1 MNASRVRLKTVSYM
15 TAIHTPNKRRA
26 ATGLL
31 YAYGTDPITR
41 KGFERIAESLRK
53 PTGHWFV
60 RWAFLH
66 KRAYYMNIFTVSF
79 FGHRIIDNPFPLE
92 QKLEDLIRELL
103 HSKEY
108 VEFLI
113 GRDGEF
119 DQIVSS
125 TIRRCKRSV
134 RNDNS
139 ALVLVL
145 PYATAEYLN
154 NEQSFHDYYD
164 EVEICAEAA
173 EHHFKS
179 AHQIRNRSMVDR
191 SDLVVFCVEHS
202 SGGAFQTM
210 QYAKKVNANIVNFKE
225 G

>member
-1 MNASRVRLKTVSYM
+1 
-15 TAIHTPNKRRA
+15 
-26 ATGLL
+26 
-31 YAYGTDPITR
+31 
-41 KGFERIAESLRK
+41 
-53 PTGHWFV
+53 
-60 RWAFLH
+60 
-66 KRAYYMNIFTVSF
+66 MNIFTVSF
-79 FGHRIIDNPFPLE
+79 FGHRIIDNSFLLE

-103 HSKEY
+103 CSKEY
-108 VEFLI
+108 VEFLV

-125 TIRRCKRSV
+125 TVRRCKRSV
-134 RNDNS
+134 RDDNS
-139 ALVLVL
+139 ALVLVM

-173 EHHFKS
+173 ERHFKS

-202 SGGAFQTM
+202 SGGAYQTM

>member
-1 MNASRVRLKTVSYM
+1 
-15 TAIHTPNKRRA
+15 
-26 ATGLL
+26 
-31 YAYGTDPITR
+31 
-41 KGFERIAESLRK
+41 
-53 PTGHWFV
+53 
-60 RWAFLH
+60 
-66 KRAYYMNIFTVSF
+66 MNIFTVSF
-79 FGHRIIDNPFPLE
+79 FGHRTIDNPFPLE
-92 QKLEDLIRELL
+92 QKLEDLIRDLL
-103 HSKEY
+103 CSKEY

-125 TIRRCKRSV
+125 TVCRCKRSI
-134 RNDNS
+134 RDDNS

-173 EHHFKS
+173 ERHFKS

-202 SGGAFQTM
+202 SGGAYQTM